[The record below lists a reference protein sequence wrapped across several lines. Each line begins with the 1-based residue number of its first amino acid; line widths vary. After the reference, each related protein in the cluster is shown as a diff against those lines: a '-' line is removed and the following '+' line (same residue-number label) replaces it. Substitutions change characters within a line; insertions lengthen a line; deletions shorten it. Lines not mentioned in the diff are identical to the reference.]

1 MISWLLLV
9 LRALTGMAR
18 SRVSLAAENAL
29 LRQQLSVLQREQPRP
44 LLRPADRVLWIWLC
58 RHWTGW
64 RYALVLVQPAT
75 VLKWHREG
83 YRRYWR
89 RRSGGVGGRPRIP
102 RSHSSLIR
110 RISSDHPEW
119 GEDRIALELKAK
131 LGVEHAAST
140 IRRYMVTRKGE
151 GAPAST
157 AWRTFLASHASE
169 LWTMDLTTQPLWNDS
184 VRYVLVLMELGSRR
198 VVHVAVTKSP
208 TLVWL
213 KQRIREATPF
223 GSVPRFL
230 VHDNDGIF
238 GQFGSRRPGESGRWY
253 RSALDL
259 WLVEVLCIK
268 GIPIPYGAPNAAAH
282 IERFMGSLRR
292 ECLNHFIFLS
302 EDHLRR
308 TVVEYITYYNESRP
322 HQGIEGIPVC
332 GPGLPRATRPATGH
346 GPINVVARPVL
357 GGLHHDSRRAA

>member
-18 SRVSLAAENAL
+18 SHVSLAAENAI
-29 LRQQLSVLQREQPRP
+29 LRHQLSVLQRERPRP
-44 LLRPADRVLWIWLC
+44 FLRPADRVLWIWLC
-58 RHWTGW
+58 RHWSRW
-64 RYALVLVQPAT
+64 RCSLVMIQPAT

-83 YRRYWR
+83 YRRNGR
-89 RRSGGVGGRPRIP
+89 RRSGGLGGRPRIP
-102 RSHSSLIR
+102 RSHISLIR

-131 LGVEHAAST
+131 LGVKHAPST
-140 IRRYMVTRKGE
+140 IRRYMMTRKEDGNP
-151 GAPAST
+151 GSST
-157 AWRTFLASHASE
+157 WRTFLAGHANE
-169 LWTMDLTTQPLWNDS
+169 LWTMDLTTQPLWNYS
-184 VRYVLVLMELGSRR
+184 VRYVLVLMELRSRR
-198 VVHVAVTKSP
+198 VVHVGVTASP
-208 TLVWL
+208 TLAWV

-238 GQFGSRRPGESGRWY
+238 GQFGRRRPGRSGRSY

-259 WLVEVLCIK
+259 WLGEVLCIK

-282 IERFMGSLRR
+282 VERFMGSLRR

-302 EDHLRR
+302 EGHLRR
-308 TVVEYITYYNESRP
+308 TVRAYITYYNEGRP
-322 HQGIEGIPVC
+322 HQGIAGIPEC
-332 GPGLPRATRPATGH
+332 GPGLPRATPPATGD
-346 GPINVVARPVL
+346 GPIKVVARPVL
-357 GGLHHDSRRAA
+357 GGLHHDYRLAA